1 MTKAQYI
8 ESMKAELAELNER
21 IANYDMSH
29 DGINEF
35 ISKDVK
41 LRKMKQ
47 RRQGIMNAI
56 ASLA

>member
-21 IANYDMSH
+21 IANYSMNH

-35 ISKDVK
+35 MSKDAT
-41 LRKMKQ
+41 LRRMKQ
-47 RRQGIMNAI
+47 RRQGIENAI